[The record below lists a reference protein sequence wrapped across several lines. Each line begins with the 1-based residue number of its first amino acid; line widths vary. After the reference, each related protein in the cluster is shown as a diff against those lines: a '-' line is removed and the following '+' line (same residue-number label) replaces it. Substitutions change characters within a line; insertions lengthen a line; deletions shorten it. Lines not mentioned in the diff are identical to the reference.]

1 MMLIGLVVRTL
12 TITNPPRAM
21 LCSSVITLSPSSPR
35 VRTSSLDQVLK
46 PSIVQWLMV
55 LLRPFGCA
63 SSCRSFMPLFAVPQ
77 WYTTTTS
84 VQSTCPP
91 TLFSISAPNT
101 SRLTST
107 SFKSELLLVTLRV
120 LHVPNSSQYA
130 NIFTKGLPS
139 SVFTEFR
146 SSLNV
151 HNG

>member
-21 LCSSVITLSPSSPR
+21 LCSSVITLSPGPPR

-77 WYTTTTS
+77 WYTATTS

-107 SFKSELLLVTLRV
+107 SFKSELLVVTYVSCMCQIRL
-120 LHVPNSSQYA
+120 NTQTSSPKAFLLQC
-130 NIFTKGLPS
+130 S
-139 SVFTEFR
+139 R
-146 SSLNV
+146 SSGPV
-151 HNG
+151 